1 MNAARIIPIIA
12 LLITMFAATDTQAQ
26 RNMLNGV
33 LKDSITHLP
42 IHGVTVSNPITRTKV
57 TTDAKGFFRIAV
69 APDEILYFLAPS
81 YRIDTL
87 RYSLLFQ
94 NPIEL
99 FLTPNGVWLGGVTVE
114 AQYSKY
120 QLDSIERIASFEAA
134 QSQRLQIASALNE
147 GGFGIGINLDRI
159 FKSKHKQHKRQEALF
174 QRTEERTYIDSRF
187 SAKMVATYTGLKGEK
202 LRQFM
207 IMYTPEYAW
216 LRKHTS
222 QEEVLVYINEKLKI
236 FSRQS
241 P

>member
-1 MNAARIIPIIA
+1 MNAAKIIRIIA
-12 LLITMFAATDTQAQ
+12 LLINMVAATDTQAQ

-33 LKDSITHLP
+33 IKDSITHLP

-69 APDEILYFLAPS
+69 APDEILYFFAPT

-87 RYSLLFQ
+87 RYSVLFQ

-120 QLDSIERIASFEAA
+120 QLDSMERIASFKTA
-134 QSQRLQIASALNE
+134 QGQRLQTASALNE
-147 GGFGIGINLDRI
+147 GGFGIGINLDRV
-159 FKSKHKQHKRQEALF
+159 FKSKYKQHKKQEALF
-174 QRTEERTYIDSRF
+174 KRTEERAYIDSRF
-187 SAKMVATYTGLKGEK
+187 SAKMVSAYTGLKGER
-202 LRQFM
+202 LWQFM
-207 IMYTPEYAW
+207 LQYTPEYAW
-216 LRKHTS
+216 LRRHTS

-236 FSRQS
+236 FNRQS

>member
-42 IHGVTVSNPITRTKV
+42 ILGVTVSNPITRTKV

-69 APDEILYFLAPS
+69 APNEILYLLAPS

-87 RYSLLFQ
+87 RYSVLFQ

-99 FLTPNGVWLGGVTVE
+99 FLTPNGAWLGGVTVE

-120 QLDSIERIASFEAA
+120 QLDSMERIASFKSA
-134 QSQRLQIASALNE
+134 QGQRLQTASALND
-147 GGFGIGINLDRI
+147 GGFGIGINLDRV
-159 FKSKHKQHKRQEALF
+159 FKSKHKQHKRQEAFF
-174 QRTEERTYIDSRF
+174 QRTEERAYIDSRF
-187 SAKMVATYTGLKGEK
+187 SAKMVATYTGLKGER

-207 IMYTPEYAW
+207 MLFTPEYGW
-216 LRKHTS
+216 LRRHTS